1 MYTPIIFIKS
11 PWDLFV
17 HNKRSTQTSCFNPP
31 LVYKPAGTLATPLLI
46 KTLFACN
53 MVHRNIISA
62 IRKPHNLDK

>member
-1 MYTPIIFIKS
+1 MYTPIFIKS
-11 PWDLFV
+11 PWDLLS
-17 HNKRSTQTSCFNPP
+17 NKDPPKTLYWPP

-62 IRKPHNLDK
+62 YQKPP